1 MLGRGATIT
10 IADRAASRRID
21 GNILLKVSASIVR
34 KEQSLGPHLVL
45 KAMHHGVGMDER
57 RTPVPLNNQIGTLA
71 EDVSAAA
78 ITEKIIGEQT
88 KVLNYFH
95 IEVQAAATTGD
106 LESLQGSRVVKLK
119 AA

>member
-45 KAMHHGVGMDER
+45 KAMHHGVGMDQR

-71 EDVSAAA
+71 EDITAAA
-78 ITEKIIGEQT
+78 ITVKVIGEQT
-88 KVLNYFH
+88 KVLNQFQ
-95 IEVQAAATTGD
+95 IEVQAATSTSH
-106 LESLQGSRVVKLK
+106 LEGLQG
-119 AA
+119 